1 MVKWTSN
8 LPDDIREERQ
18 KKREKEGTDIFL
30 YCEKCDDFE
39 LHKVKIKL
47 RKKFCKKCDTELIHR
62 HDLVYTQRDD
72 SSKRRKWAKYA
83 HEGMDKDQAHKFY
96 ETSIE
101 GSKRRIEGTGGA
113 THYKAMEPDMDY
125 MVKNGFAKLVT
136 GDEAKNLKSARKDAV
151 VKTVGN
157 RKNFNPNRSNKSQSS
172 K

>member
-30 YCEKCDDFE
+30 YCKKCDDFE

-101 GSKRRIEGTGGA
+101 GSKRRIEGTGEIGRA
-113 THYKAMEPDMDY
+113 H
-125 MVKNGFAKLVT
+125 V
-136 GDEAKNLKSARKDAV
+136 
-151 VKTVGN
+151 
-157 RKNFNPNRSNKSQSS
+157 
-172 K
+172 